1 MTEAE
6 LQEHVRYLC
15 HDLRLYHY
23 HTHDSRRSTQGFPD
37 SFIMNCTTG
46 KFLFRELKSASGQL
60 TSEQRVFGYRARAGG
75 ADWAVWRPADLH
87 AGRIQHELTELAG
100 LIRRTA

>member
-15 HDLRLYHY
+15 RDLRLYHY

-37 SFIMNCTTG
+37 SFIMNTTTG
-46 KFLFRELKSASGQL
+46 AIMFRELKAANGQL
-60 TSEQRVFGYRARAGG
+60 TPEQRVFGYRARAGG
-75 ADWAVWRPADLH
+75 HDWDVWRPSDLACGRVSRELADL
-87 AGRIQHELTELAG
+87 ARL
-100 LIRRTA
+100 RRTA